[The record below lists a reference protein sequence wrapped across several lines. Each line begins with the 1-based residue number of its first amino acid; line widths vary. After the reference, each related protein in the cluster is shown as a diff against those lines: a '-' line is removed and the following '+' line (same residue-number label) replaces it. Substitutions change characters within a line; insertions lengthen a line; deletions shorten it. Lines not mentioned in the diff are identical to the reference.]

1 MKKICFLFVV
11 IFVCICLLVS
21 CDKGSETSYDSEN
34 ATTDEG
40 ENTTTNE
47 SNVTD
52 ESSDTNNSTPANNDT
67 NLYDYSIIEQSG
79 QHYIVFDNESIYE
92 SGEQS
97 ELAGLDFATLKEF
110 KDNVTQGK
118 LSDWQILTIAK
129 SFKKDDI
136 GVLIC
141 DFDNLY
147 EPTMP
152 TGCTID
158 GVYWEG
164 ECYSFYMSTDTEI
177 FGFIHYYTQSQ
188 YDIIF
193 QKNYE
198 NYFDKTTIT
207 VKNTVVTEDNKTMVT
222 YSTSAGELMQ
232 IRYEISDNDRTVI
245 VDETYRLNMN
255 DNSLVSSPS
264 IPTNVTLYCEY
275 DGICFA
281 VDLYGFT
288 EKPSEDW
295 LSQFDMREYIYN

>member
-1 MKKICFLFVV
+1 MKKYLSFMICITVTVALCAILTNCSAIVTNNP
-11 IFVCICLLVS
+11 S
-21 CDKGSETSYDSEN
+21 PNKEN
-34 ATTDEG
+34 QSSVTTDQQTPHG
-40 ENTTTNE
+40 NDLE
-47 SNVTD
+47 SI
-52 ESSDTNNSTPANNDT
+52 
-67 NLYDYSIIEQSG
+67 DYSIIEQSG
-79 QHYIVFDNESIYE
+79 QHYIVFDNVSIYE
-92 SGEQS
+92 SGGQS
-97 ELAGLDFATLKEF
+97 ELAGLEFATLKEF
-110 KDNVTQGK
+110 KNNVTQKK
-118 LSDWQILTIAK
+118 LSDWQMLTIAT

-152 TGCTID
+152 TECTID

-193 QKNYE
+193 QKDYE

-207 VKNTVVTEDNKTMVT
+207 VKDTVVTEDNKTMVT

-232 IRYEISDNDRTVI
+232 IRYEISDKDRMVI
-245 VDETYRLNMN
+245 VDETYRLDMT
-255 DNSLVSSPS
+255 DNSLVASPS
-264 IPTNVTLYCEY
+264 IPTNITLYCEY
-275 DGICFA
+275 DGVCFI

-295 LSQFDMREYIYN
+295 LSQFVMQKYIDK